1 MDTAPLDPAAFDA
14 AALLAWY
21 RAHRRRM
28 PWREDVS
35 AYRTLV
41 SEIMCQQTR
50 VDTVIPYFE
59 RFMMAFPSVD
69 DLAEAP
75 LERVLERWSGLGY
88 YSRARNLQAA
98 ARAIV
103 ANGGFPADARGLMEL
118 PGIGPYTAGA
128 IASIA
133 LGQDEAVVD
142 GNVERVLCRQGA
154 WAEDPKRIKARLWER
169 ARAILPPGQAGDFN
183 QGLME
188 LGATICTPSKPSCLL
203 CPVRPS
209 CAGVEAP
216 ELYPKKAPAAA
227 VPSEV
232 AVAAVIRDQGSVL
245 LARRPA
251 TGLLAGLWELPGG
264 AGEALA
270 PVLQSRLGLE
280 LLDAQRLGDVTHVFS
295 HLRLLTTVFEAR
307 VGGVPAPPS
316 PGRSGDYQ
324 EVRWVPVG
332 AIDAMAISTLARK
345 TLRLGSAPAATPRT
359 PRARRAPDLP
369 S

>member
-1 MDTAPLDPAAFDA
+1 MDAPPLDALPLDT

-21 RAHRRRM
+21 RAQHRRM
-28 PWREDVS
+28 PWRDDVS

-41 SEIMCQQTR
+41 SEIMLQQTR

-59 RFMMAFPSVD
+59 KFMAAFPTVT
-69 DLAEAP
+69 DLAGAP

-103 ANGGFPADARGLMEL
+103 ANGGFPSEVRGLLEL

-183 QGLME
+183 QALME
-188 LGATICTPSKPSCLL
+188 LGATVCTPSKPSCLL

-209 CAGVEAP
+209 CAGVDAP

-227 VPSEV
+227 VPSQV
-232 AVAAVIRDQGSVL
+232 AVAAVIREEGRIL

-264 AGEALA
+264 AGDTLA
-270 PVLQSRLGLE
+270 PVLRARLGLDV
-280 LLDAQRLGDVTHVFS
+280 LDAQRLGDVTHVFS
-295 HLRLLTTVFEAR
+295 HLRLLTTVFEAS
-307 VGGVPAPPS
+307 VGGTPAPPC
-316 PGRSGDYQ
+316 PVRTGDYQ
-324 EVRWVPVG
+324 EVRWVPV
-332 AIDAMAISTLARK
+332 ASVDAMALSTLARK

-359 PRARRAPDLP
+359 PRGRRALGLP